1 METSKRGFTMKPSFT
16 GQRSVPA
23 TDRKFRPT
31 DEHLIEENKEEVDKI
46 NHGDKM
52 ETAPKQDRDKFAE
65 IDRNDEKME

>member
-1 METSKRGFTMKPSFT
+1 VKPSFT
-16 GQRSVPA
+16 DQKSVPA

-52 ETAPKQDRDKFAE
+52 EPAPRQDRDKFAE
-65 IDRNDEKME
+65 IDRNSEKKE